1 MLGDEDSKSFSAV
14 LASDPYGDVT
24 VEKLECIGH
33 VSKRMGTRLRK
44 LKIS

>member
-1 MLGDEDSKSFSAV
+1 MNFLGDGVSKSFSAV

-33 VSKRMGTRLRK
+33 VANEWELVFVS
-44 LKIS
+44 